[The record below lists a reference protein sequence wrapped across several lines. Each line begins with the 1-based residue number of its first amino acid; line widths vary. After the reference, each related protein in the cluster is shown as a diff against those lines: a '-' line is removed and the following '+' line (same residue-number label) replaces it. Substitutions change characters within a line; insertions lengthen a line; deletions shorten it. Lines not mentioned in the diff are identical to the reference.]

1 MSYGYFVESRSKR
14 ELANLFGTYVPP
26 ELVDEMVKD
35 PDSYSMKAS
44 NKELTV
50 MFCDMRGFTSM
61 SERMGPTQL
70 QELLN
75 TVFSRLT
82 EIIRAHRGTI
92 DKYMGDC
99 VMAFWGA
106 PVETAMHAELAVKAA
121 LQITQ
126 AVRALNQE
134 LRAKGIPEI
143 RVGIGLNTGTM
154 CVGDMGSDVRRSYT
168 VIGDAV
174 NLGSRLEGLCKVYG
188 VDIVASE
195 STRQQAREFGWLELD
210 RVRVK
215 GKAQAV
221 AIFHPLGASGALDRQ
236 ADDELRA
243 WGAFLQAYRA
253 QDWDKSELQLVN
265 LQRSG
270 AKKYLYEL
278 YAQRVASMRLLPFD
292 PGWDGATHFET
303 K

>member
-1 MSYGYFVESRSKR
+1 
-14 ELANLFGTYVPP
+14 
-26 ELVDEMVKD
+26 
-35 PDSYSMKAS
+35 
-44 NKELTV
+44 

-61 SERMGPTQL
+61 SERMEPTQL

-75 TVFSRLT
+75 ALFSRLT
-82 EIIRAHRGTI
+82 EIIRANRGTI

-106 PVETAMHAELAVKAA
+106 PVETPMHAELAVKTA
-121 LQITQ
+121 LQITM
-126 AVRALNQE
+126 AVRAINQE
-134 LRAKGIPEI
+134 HRAQGIPDI
-143 RVGIGLNTGTM
+143 GVGIGLNTGTM

-195 STRQQAREFGWLELD
+195 STRQQARGFSWLELD

-215 GKAQAV
+215 GKEQAV
-221 AIFHPLGASGALDRQ
+221 AIFHPLGPSGALDPQ
-236 ADDELRA
+236 AEDELRA

-253 QDWDKSELQLVN
+253 QDWEKSELQLVN
-265 LQRSG
+265 LQRLG

-292 PGWDGATHFET
+292 PGWDGATQFET